1 MSSFDEPTAQ
11 SGANKARAEAN
22 LSTYDD
28 DLANFSMPA
37 SSSSRNIEA
46 LVQRNP
52 LTALLA
58 ALCFGIAI
66 GKLLR

>member
-11 SGANKARAEAN
+11 PGANKTRAKAS
-22 LSTYDD
+22 LSMYDD
-28 DLANFSMPA
+28 DLAGFSMPA
-37 SSSSRNIEA
+37 SSSSRDIEA

-52 LTALLA
+52 LTALIA
-58 ALCFGIAI
+58 ALCLGIVI